1 MRILVDTGVF
11 SASIS
16 RRRRA
21 RFKPQVNLM
30 AGNQDFLAAVTVAEL
45 RYGALV
51 AGWGDQR
58 RQRLEQSIAAT
69 TVLPVSD
76 ALLTTVAELRHVCRQ
91 VGQALHEP
99 VHANDLWIA
108 ASAVHIGVRLLT
120 ADAVFDGVPGL
131 TLHR

>member
-1 MRILVDTGVF
+1 VRILVDTGVF

-21 RFKPQVNLM
+21 RFESHVGLM
-30 AGNQDFLAAVTVAEL
+30 AGHQIFLAAVTVAEL

-51 AGWGDQR
+51 AGWAEQR

-69 TVLPVSD
+69 TVVPVSD
-76 ALLTTVAELRHVCRQ
+76 ALLTTAAELRHACRQ
-91 VGQALHEP
+91 TGHPLHEP

-108 ASAVHIGVRLLT
+108 ASAVHVGAPLLT
-120 ADAVFDGVPGL
+120 ADAVFDDVPS
-131 TLHR
+131 